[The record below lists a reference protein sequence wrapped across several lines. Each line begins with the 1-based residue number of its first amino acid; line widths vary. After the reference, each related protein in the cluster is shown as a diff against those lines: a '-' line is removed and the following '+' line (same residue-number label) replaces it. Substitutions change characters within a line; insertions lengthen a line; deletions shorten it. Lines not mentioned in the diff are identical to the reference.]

1 MKLFS
6 ARIKRMP
13 SSRWLKSVPASNA
26 DSESKSAPTPNV
38 SMSDVR
44 RLEQEKRQKTQE
56 AQPTPTDEIKA
67 ESQPNVSS
75 QPDMSSQPILSWQP
89 SEQPRGGPV
98 GNQLNMGSQPNV
110 SSQPD
115 TDNQIKPPVKL
126 LASLPEVKGDARL
139 PHRYTDH
146 LCRLLKPD
154 EQAVYLQLYR
164 LSWGWG
170 QETCFI
176 SNPRLSERSNVP
188 LSSMKR
194 AVAGLLDKGVIEKTG
209 HTNGYGKDQGV
220 EYRVFTLDWQP
231 NTGRQPNM
239 SSQPRLD
246 PNKLNTHKEHTQTQ
260 EPAAGVRV
268 GSKFSLEECRRYAE
282 HLRSTGQGINN
293 PGGYATTIHRTGE
306 ADALIEAFL
315 NPASAPPLA
324 DASRCPDC
332 QGTGFYYPK
341 GVEKGVAKCQ
351 HERLNMS

>member
-1 MKLFS
+1 
-6 ARIKRMP
+6 MP
-13 SSRWLKSVPASNA
+13 SNRWLKTSTTSGADA
-26 DSESKSAPTPNV
+26 DSKPARTPNV

-44 RLEQEKRQKTQE
+44 RLEQEKRRKAEQARPQEKEAQETQE
-56 AQPTPTDEIKA
+56 AGSSPG
-67 ESQPNVSS
+67 ESWLSN
-75 QPDMSSQPILSWQP
+75 MSWQLKTTP
-89 SEQPRGGPV
+89 PGGP
-98 GNQLNMGSQPNV
+98 MGSQPNM
-110 SSQPD
+110 
-115 TDNQIKPPVKL
+115 DNHTPNSVKL

-154 EQAVYLQLYR
+154 EQAVYVQLYR

-194 AVAGLLDKGVIEKTG
+194 AIAGLLDKGLVEKTG

-220 EYRVFTLDWQP
+220 EYRVLTLGWQP
-231 NTGRQPNM
+231 NVSSQPNM
-239 SSQPRLD
+239 SWQPNMD
-246 PNKLNTHKEHTQTQ
+246 PIKVIYKEHTQTQ
-260 EPAAGVRV
+260 EPPSAAPALGVGV
-268 GSKFSLEECRRYAE
+268 GSRFSLKECQRYAQ

-306 ADALIEAFL
+306 ADALIEAYL
-315 NPASAPPLA
+315 SADKPPAVDS
-324 DASRCPDC
+324 SRCPDC

-341 GVEKGVAKCQ
+341 GVEQGVAKCQ
-351 HERLNMS
+351 HERLGVSGKAKESGS

>member
-1 MKLFS
+1 
-6 ARIKRMP
+6 MP
-13 SSRWLKSVPASNA
+13 SNRWLKSTPASKA
-26 DSESKSAPTPNV
+26 ASESKPAPTPNV

-44 RLEQEKRQKTQE
+44 RLEQEKRQKAQE
-56 AQPTPTDEIKA
+56 PPPEPTGETEAGNQDNL
-67 ESQPNVSS
+67 SSRSNMSCQPNMSW
-75 QPDMSSQPILSWQP
+75 QLKMPLPGGPMSS
-89 SEQPRGGPV
+89 
-98 GNQLNMGSQPNV
+98 QLNMGSQPNM
-110 SSQPD
+110 SSQPNM
-115 TDNQIKPPVKL
+115 DNQVEPPIKL

-139 PHRYTDH
+139 PHKYTDH

-194 AVAGLLDKGVIEKTG
+194 AVAGLLDKGLIEKTG
-209 HTNGYGKDQGV
+209 HTTGYGKDQGV
-220 EYRVFTLDWQP
+220 EYRVPTLGW
-231 NTGRQPNM
+231 QPNM
-239 SSQPRLD
+239 SSQPNMSWQPRVD
-246 PNKLNTHKEHTQTQ
+246 PNKINTHKEHTQTQ
-260 EPAAGVRV
+260 EPPAAAVRV
-268 GSKFSLEECRRYAE
+268 GSKFSLEQCRSYAA

-315 NPASAPPLA
+315 NPRPSAEQV

-341 GVEKGVAKCQ
+341 GVEQGVAKCQ
-351 HERLNMS
+351 HARLNMALKGDPPLT